1 MHIKTVFRNEQGAFD
16 FEGELTPEE
25 HALVVNVGLTTLF
38 ENGALPF
45 SRIEKED
52 MAKYNGNYT
61 GEQNQNTPS

>member
-1 MHIKTVFRNEQGAFD
+1 MHIKTVFKTEQGAFD

-45 SRIEKED
+45 SMGEREEVS
-52 MAKYNGNYT
+52 KYNGTYD
-61 GEQNQNTPS
+61 GEKN

>member
-1 MHIKTVFRNEQGAFD
+1 MHIKTVFKTEQGAFD

-45 SRIEKED
+45 SMMEKEE
-52 MAKYNGNYT
+52 MSKFNGEYGGKN
-61 GEQNQNTPS
+61 